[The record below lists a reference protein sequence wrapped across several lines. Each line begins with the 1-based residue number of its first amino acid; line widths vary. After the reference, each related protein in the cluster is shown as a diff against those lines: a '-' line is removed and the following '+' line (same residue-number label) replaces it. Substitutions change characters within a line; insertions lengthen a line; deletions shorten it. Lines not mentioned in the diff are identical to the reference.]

1 MVLKLKI
8 TLVVSVIIIEVMN
21 KEQEREI
28 G

>member
-8 TLVVSVIIIEVMN
+8 TLVVSVIIMEVMN
-21 KEQEREI
+21 IEEEREI